1 MSGTTRAFT
10 RLRKVEQVEV
20 LLVTVA
26 EGAGSGSDPTRDV
39 TYICARKPSVICD
52 DQYEIIG
59 ELYAD
64 PDGARG

>member
-1 MSGTTRAFT
+1 MSEATKVFT

-26 EGAGSGSDPTRDV
+26 EGAGLEGDPTRDV
-39 TYICARKPSVICD
+39 TYICSRKPSVICD